1 MSRIVSVWLPRWP
14 IRRFLAAQ
22 ARNLS
27 GEPVDPQAP
36 FVLAAPGSGGP
47 RIAALNEAAEAA
59 GLMLGEPLADARA
72 KAGEVQ
78 TRAIDSAADDAA
90 LRRLALWATRYTPTA
105 SPWCRDLW
113 GEENGAD
120 GFFLD
125 IAGAAHLFGGEE
137 RLLADLSLRLEK
149 KFVLPARLAVA
160 DTPGTAWAL
169 ARFHTSIRNE
179 SSQRAQLHSS
189 SPCKGEDRW
198 GSAASPPALMEQI
211 GTGRAANRLHLEQA
225 VRDPRP
231 DPPPFRERERVFA
244 STCDSVILP
253 SGCEAQALAPLP
265 VEALRLSPDT
275 CRTLRRLG
283 FKTIGALLD
292 KPRAPFAARFPAELL
307 RRIDQALGRI
317 EEPLIPI
324 VAPPVYHTL
333 RYLLEPLFTQ
343 EAIVALASR
352 LMQTLM
358 RVLTRD
364 NVGARGLR
372 LSLYNVDG
380 AVETIDIAL
389 TLPSRNVA
397 HMIRLIDLK
406 LEKLAAAEDAGF
418 GFEAVGLAVTRAER
432 IAARQ
437 DELIAPSLPSPA
449 SGGGFGA
456 PRDACVAG
464 TPGWGH
470 ADRAERCAVLVDTLR
485 QRLGPRNVLGFAPVA
500 SHLPERAEM
509 LQPVTAETL
518 EAWPEPEQKTRPL
531 LILPRAEP
539 TEVIALIPDGPPRRF
554 RWRGVTYE
562 VAGSEGPERIAS
574 EWWRQSN
581 GHRSP
586 GPTRDYYLVEDSGGH
601 RFWLYR
607 EGLYERETTAARW
620 FVHGLFA

>member
-14 IRRFLAAQ
+14 ILRFLTAQ

-27 GEPVDPQAP
+27 GEPVDPEAP
-36 FVLAAPGSGGP
+36 FVLAVTGSGGP

-59 GLMLGEPLADARA
+59 GLILGEPLADARA

-78 TRAIDSAADDAA
+78 TRAIDTAADDAA

-105 SPWCRDLW
+105 SPWR
-113 GEENGAD
+113 EENGAD

-125 IAGAAHLFGGEE
+125 IEGAAHLFGGEE
-137 RLLADLSLRLEK
+137 RLLADLSLRLERN
-149 KFVLPARLAVA
+149 FGLPARLAVA
-160 DTPGTAWAL
+160 DTPGMAWAL
-169 ARFHTSIRNE
+169 ARFARTSFLPRPAGDH
-179 SSQRAQLHSS
+179 AQHGGGGKFG
-189 SPCKGEDRW
+189 C
-198 GSAASPPALMEQI
+198 A
-211 GTGRAANRLHLEQA
+211 EQA
-225 VRDPRP
+225 V
-231 DPPPFRERERVFA
+231 PPPPLFGWSPSPAPLRYAGADEDFRPYA
-244 STCDSVILP
+244 ILP
-253 SGCEAQALAPLP
+253 SGHEAQALAPLP

-292 KPRAPFAARFPAELL
+292 KPRAPFAARFPPELL

-317 EEPLIPI
+317 EEPLIPV
-324 VAPPVYHTL
+324 VAPPVYHML
-333 RYLLEPLFTQ
+333 RYLLEPLLTQ
-343 EAIVALASR
+343 EAIVALTSR
-352 LMQTLM
+352 LMQTLAQ
-358 RVLTRD
+358 VLSRD
-364 NVGARGLR
+364 DVGARGLR
-372 LSLYNVDG
+372 LSLYRVDG

-397 HMIRLIDLK
+397 HLMRLIDLK
-406 LEKLAAAEDAGF
+406 LEALAAAEDAGF

-437 DELIAPSLPSPA
+437 GELIAD
-449 SGGGFGA
+449 G
-456 PRDACVAG
+456 DAES
-464 TPGWGH
+464 T
-470 ADRAERCAVLVDTLR
+470 ESCAQLVDKFQ
-485 QRLGPRNVLGFAPVA
+485 QRLGPHSVRGFVPVA

-509 LQPVTAETL
+509 LQPVTAETCPHPNPPPL
-518 EAWPEPEQKTRPL
+518 AGEGREGVEPEQKSRPL
-531 LILPRAEP
+531 LLLPRAEP
-539 TEVIALIPDGPPRRF
+539 TEVMALIPDGPPRRF

-562 VAGSEGPERIAS
+562 VAGAQGPERIAA

-581 GHRSP
+581 GHHAP
-586 GPTRDYYLVEDSGGH
+586 GPTRDYYLVEDCGGH